1 MKEKILNILK
11 TESEINRVE
20 LCKLF
25 GPWTKRALSELSS
38 DELIEVNLI
47 NKIPVVK
54 ITNKGL
60 QWSNRNFCFACECDP
75 CDCDWGN

>member
-11 TESEINRVE
+11 AESEINRVE

-38 DELIEVNLI
+38 DELIEINLI
-47 NKIPVVK
+47 KDSLINSFRP
-54 ITNKGL
+54 
-60 QWSNRNFCFACECDP
+60 
-75 CDCDWGN
+75 